1 MVGEAQRRKG
11 KSQGEVWFM
20 RHRIRTVTL
29 PLIGVALL
37 VLGVNG
43 GCTPSPHD
51 LIGQGDLEALRLRLE
66 DDPALVHAENEL
78 GKQPMHY
85 AVYYNQEAALELLL
99 ATGAD
104 VNAADKTG
112 MTPLHVAALMGKKST
127 LWLLAHG
134 ADPEKTDVFGDRPSH
149 TAAMGGRTRVLTA
162 LHRAGDSLT
171 SKNNAEM
178 TPQELAQK
186 YRQQAAAK
194 HIESLIG
201 E

>member
-1 MVGEAQRRKG
+1 
-11 KSQGEVWFM
+11 M

-29 PLIGVALL
+29 PLLGVALL
-37 VLGVNG
+37 VLGVNA

-51 LIGQGDLEALRLRLE
+51 LIGRGDMESLRLRIE
-66 DDPALVHAENEL
+66 HDPALVHSENEL

-99 ATGAD
+99 AAGAD

-134 ADPEKTDVFGDRPSH
+134 ADLEKTDVFGDRPSH

-162 LHRAGDSLT
+162 LHRAGDPLT
-171 SKNNAEM
+171 TQNMAGL
-178 TPQELAQK
+178 TPRELAQK
-186 YRQQAAAK
+186 YRQQDVAE
-194 HIESLIG
+194 HIQSLIG

>member
-1 MVGEAQRRKG
+1 M
-11 KSQGEVWFM
+11 M
-20 RHRIRTVTL
+20 YRIRTFTL
-29 PLIGVALL
+29 PLLGLALL
-37 VLGVNG
+37 ALSATT

-51 LIGQGDLEALRLRLE
+51 LIGRGDIETLKQQLDHNPE
-66 DDPALVHAENEL
+66 LVHAENEL

-99 ATGAD
+99 AAGAD

-134 ADPEKTDVFGDRPSH
+134 ADMEKRDVFGDRPSH

-162 LHRAGDSLT
+162 LHRAGDPLT
-171 SKNNAEM
+171 ETNEAGK
-178 TPQELAQK
+178 TPLELAQK
-186 YRQQAAAK
+186 YRQQKAAE
-194 HIESLIG
+194 HIESLLG
-201 E
+201 Q

>member
-1 MVGEAQRRKG
+1 MKY
-11 KSQGEVWFM
+11 
-20 RHRIRTVTL
+20 RIQTCTL
-29 PLIGVALL
+29 PLVAITFLL
-37 VLGVNG
+37 LMATT

-51 LIGQGDLEALRLRLE
+51 LIGQGDMEALKAQIER
-66 DDPALVHAENEL
+66 DPAVVHRENEL

-85 AVYYNQEAALELLL
+85 AVYYNQEEALALLL
-99 ATGAD
+99 AAGAD

-127 LWLLAHG
+127 LWLLANG
-134 ADPEKTDVFGDRPSH
+134 ADLAKRDVFGDRPSH

-171 SKNNAEM
+171 EKNEAGL
-178 TPQELAQK
+178 TPSDLATK
-186 YRQQAAAK
+186 YRKPDTVQ
-194 HIESLIG
+194 HIASLLA